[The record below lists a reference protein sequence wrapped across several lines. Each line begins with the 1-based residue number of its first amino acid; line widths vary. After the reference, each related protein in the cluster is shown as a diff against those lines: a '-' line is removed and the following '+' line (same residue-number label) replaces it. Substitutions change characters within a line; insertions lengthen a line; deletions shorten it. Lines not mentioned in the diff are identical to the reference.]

1 MKTMNSSMKSDMF
14 DYNFENNNSFRV
26 FINILDKYTE
36 INSNF
41 EGNISLVKDNQKAF
55 FTLGINSIKGYL
67 NYLNDLL
74 ILLKNQ
80 SMKIENL
87 ETILDL
93 EEEINEV
100 ISILNDGNLF
110 LDWKGLKKHI
120 DSLQSRVSGISNE
133 VSSYNSIKNTIYLE
147 KQSKLRQDAWL
158 KFINSGNV
166 KNASIYRIQNNLS
179 PEFSLNSTTNDY
191 IEGIKKSTNEIY
203 PGIKSLD
210 LRNPNILK
218 AIKSAQLKESD
229 GVNNFSAQL
238 RHDLHKVFG
247 EAVNDELYYNSLS
260 DTLNSKDIN
269 DIVSLNI
276 VGYDKFDIVSF
287 QKISGSNHFKLK
299 VEIKGIS
306 SDKEQVIEIFCN
318 PEKVISGQQARI
330 GILQK
335 DGTTKIELLNINKIS
350 NSGVRIKKE
359 TLNTPKK
366 SSGLW
371 GSLKK
376 GFSSIFS
383 RKEA

>member
-41 EGNISLVKDNQKAF
+41 EWNISLVKDNQKAF
-55 FTLGINSIKGYL
+55 FTLWINSIKGYL

-100 ISILNDGNLF
+100 ISILNDWNLF
-110 LDWKGLKKHI
+110 LDWKWLKKHI
-120 DSLQSRVSGISNE
+120 DSLQSRVSWISNE

-158 KFINSGNV
+158 KFINSWNV

-191 IEGIKKSTNEIY
+191 IEWIKKSTNEIY
-203 PGIKSLD
+203 PWIKSLD

-229 GVNNFSAQL
+229 WVNNFSAQL
-238 RHDLHKVFG
+238 RHDLHKVFW

-276 VGYDKFDIVSF
+276 VWYDKFDIVSF
-287 QKISGSNHFKLK
+287 QKISWSNHFKLK

-330 GILQK
+330 WILQK
-335 DGTTKIELLNINKIS
+335 DWTTKIELLNINKIS
-350 NSGVRIKKE
+350 NSWVRIKKE

-366 SSGLW
+366 SSWLW
-371 GSLKK
+371 WSLKK